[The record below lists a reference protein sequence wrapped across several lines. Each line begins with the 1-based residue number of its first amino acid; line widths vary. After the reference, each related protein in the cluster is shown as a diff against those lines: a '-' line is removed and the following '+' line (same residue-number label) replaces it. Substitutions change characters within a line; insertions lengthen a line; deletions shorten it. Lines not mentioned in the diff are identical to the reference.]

1 MPEEDFLA
9 CDGNVEE
16 LVFERLSEVKLKE
29 DGCYL
34 VIPDT
39 SRVSAIF
46 CTHVTI
52 FWPCPYLY
60 A

>member
-16 LVFERLSEVKLKE
+16 LVFERLSEVRLKE

-39 SRVSAIF
+39 SRVSE
-46 CTHVTI
+46 
-52 FWPCPYLY
+52 
-60 A
+60 